1 MLSPCNGHNASQQQ
15 SASKSQ
21 QKQQNIRQIKIDS
34 FPSPIS
40 DSISPRYK
48 IDPVSPDD
56 NIMKHNQPNSK
67 STSILSPESKYEELT
82 DDNMDEYEKTVQT
95 IIEMEENLL
104 QSHISFIQV
113 SFIHYLTLKIK

>member
-1 MLSPCNGHNASQQQ
+1 
-15 SASKSQ
+15 
-21 QKQQNIRQIKIDS
+21 
-34 FPSPIS
+34 
-40 DSISPRYK
+40 
-48 IDPVSPDD
+48 
-56 NIMKHNQPNSK
+56 MKHNQPNSK